1 LFSTPSAHRRRTAR
15 KPSTRTTTRIAR
27 RFEIAIVMAMKR
39 VSVAEAKN
47 TLPALLHEAETDPVE
62 IVRRG
67 KPVAVILSRARY
79 DQLRGKNEGVW
90 AALTRF
96 RATHE
101 LTQLDAAGA
110 FEDVRDESVEG
121 RPVRW

>member
-1 LFSTPSAHRRRTAR
+1 
-15 KPSTRTTTRIAR
+15 
-27 RFEIAIVMAMKR
+27 MAMKR

-47 TLPALLHEAETDPVE
+47 TLPALLHEAESAPVE

-67 KPVAVILSRARY
+67 KPVAVILSRASY
-79 DQLRGKNEGVW
+79 DQLRGTSDGVW
-90 AALTRF
+90 AALARF

-101 LTQLDAAGA
+101 LGQLDAAEALEG
-110 FEDVRDESVEG
+110 VRDESTEG